1 MSHTSV
7 FCAVGHEVEEHLL
20 FTSFE
25 VGLVVEVAL
34 AAYDELEVVQQG
46 SGDPGVTRPLL
57 AQVHHALARH
67 ALWVQ

>member
-1 MSHTSV
+1 MSRTSV

-20 FTSFE
+20 FSAFE
-25 VGLVVEVAL
+25 VGLVEDVAL

-57 AQVHHALARH
+57 AEVHYALARN
-67 ALWVQ
+67 ALGVQ